1 MGARCYEQRHATCD
15 KQHATVKF
23 SALLSLVACC
33 LLLPSVFAGSWPS
46 LFRGVI
52 VADSQVGVRVV
63 SVEESSQAFQ
73 ADLRPEDII
82 ISVDGQAVRSID
94 EFAALSASLKGR
106 ATLATVVVFRRGV
119 PREIRVHLYSYPLL
133 RTWGLEFIP
142 EHDLRFAE
150 PLIGLEYWTRM
161 GRGFAEAGKPHDA
174 LNAYLNGLHNVPA
187 DAATALR
194 IAELFASQ
202 GQEHLRAR
210 RLAEGLAS
218 LRQAVLVFD
227 KLFDYPM
234 TDDELQRIKHQL
246 EETLRALRAAKAG

>member
-1 MGARCYEQRHATCD
+1 MRSDMRHATSNM
-15 KQHATVKF
+15 VVVF
-23 SALLSLVACC
+23 LSLVACC
-33 LLLPSVFAGSWPS
+33 LSLPSVFAGSWPS

-82 ISVDGQAVRSID
+82 IGVDGHEVHSID
-94 EFAALSASLKGR
+94 DFATLSTSLKAR
-106 ATLATVVVFRRGV
+106 AALATVLVFRRGV

-142 EHDLRFAE
+142 EHDVRFAE
-150 PLIGLEYWTRM
+150 PRIGLEYWTRL
-161 GRGFAEAGKPHDA
+161 GRGFEEARQPADA

-187 DAATALR
+187 DSATALKA
-194 IAELFASQ
+194 AELFSSL
-202 GQEHLRAR
+202 GQEHLRQREWAR
-210 RLAEGLAS
+210 GIAA
-218 LRQAVLVFD
+218 LRQAVGVFE

-246 EETLRALRAAKAG
+246 EETLRALRAAKVGGA